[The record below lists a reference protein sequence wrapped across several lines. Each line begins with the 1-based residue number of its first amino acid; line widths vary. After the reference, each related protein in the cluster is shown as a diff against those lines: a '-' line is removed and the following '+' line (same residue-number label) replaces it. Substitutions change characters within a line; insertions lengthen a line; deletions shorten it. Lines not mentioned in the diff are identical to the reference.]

1 MTSETEMTTLYRKR
15 FNIKSQITKLA
26 NALVEKTE
34 HSIPKL
40 QAQLDIVSKLQEKFE
55 LLKNDYYKITNQTEF
70 TEVESALDSVED
82 DLLNLEVSLKT
93 SINQLKCNVESVS
106 LPNQSKGA
114 PIKLPKISLPTFC
127 GRFEEWN
134 LFKTQFSDLINE
146 NSQLSDNENLHYLRG
161 SFKGEAEI
169 IETADDD
176 FSSLFK
182 ALEQRY
188 ENKRVIVDCHI
199 KNILNLQVMK
209 LESSEDLRILLDKL
223 S

>member
-1 MTSETEMTTLYRKR
+1 MTSETEVTTLNRKR
-15 FNIKSQITKLA
+15 GNIKSEITKLA

-82 DLLNLEVSLKT
+82 DLLNLEASLET

-106 LPNQSKGA
+106 FPSQSKGA

-127 GRFEEWN
+127 GRYEEWN
-134 LFKTQFSDLINE
+134 LFL
-146 NSQLSDNENLHYLRG
+146 YG
-161 SFKGEAEI
+161 WI
-169 IETADDD
+169 I
-176 FSSLFK
+176 FLYGYF
-182 ALEQRY
+182 
-188 ENKRVIVDCHI
+188 
-199 KNILNLQVMK
+199 
-209 LESSEDLRILLDKL
+209 
-223 S
+223 